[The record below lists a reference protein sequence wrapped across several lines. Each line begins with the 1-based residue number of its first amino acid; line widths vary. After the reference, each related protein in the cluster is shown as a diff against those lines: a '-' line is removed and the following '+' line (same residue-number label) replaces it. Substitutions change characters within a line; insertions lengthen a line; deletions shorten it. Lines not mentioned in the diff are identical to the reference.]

1 MNRAMFAAATGMAA
15 QQANLETIADNLAN
29 AELPGFKASS
39 ETFAAL
45 TDGKNGLGTVATGKR
60 LIFEQGQLAKAG
72 GPFDV
77 ALDGQG
83 FFTLAR
89 PDGSLVYTRNGEF
102 HRSADGAVR
111 NADGY
116 ALAGVKIP
124 SGALTVNVEP
134 DGKTYVDTAAAKH
147 QFAGRIRPAIFMS
160 PESLRVAGSN
170 LFEATS
176 ASGHPSYVNAGG
188 DGAPKVAFGMLE
200 RSNVSVIEAMM
211 EILSA
216 QRAYEANSKGV
227 QAADEMLR
235 VADNIERS

>member
-15 QQANLETIADNLAN
+15 QQSNLETIADNLAN
-29 AELPGFKASS
+29 AELPGFKGSA

-45 TDGKNGLGTVATGKR
+45 TDGSNGLGTVATGKH
-60 LIFEQGQLAKAG
+60 LVFEQGQLMKAG

-83 FFTLAR
+83 FFSLKR
-89 PDGSLVYTRNGEF
+89 PDGTFVYTRNGEF

-116 ALAGVKIP
+116 ALVGVKIP
-124 SGALTVNVEP
+124 SDALSVNVDP
-134 DGKTYVDTAAAKH
+134 AGRVFVDTANAKH
-147 QFAGRIRPAIFMS
+147 VAAGRIRPAVFMS
-160 PESLRVAGSN
+160 PESLRPAGST
-170 LFEATS
+170 LFEATA
-176 ASGHPSYVNAGG
+176 ASGPARYVDAGG
-188 DGAPKVAFGMLE
+188 PTTPKVAFGMLE
-200 RSNVSVIEAMM
+200 RSNVSVIGAMM
-211 EILSA
+211 EILAA
-216 QRAYEANSKGV
+216 QRAYEANAKGV